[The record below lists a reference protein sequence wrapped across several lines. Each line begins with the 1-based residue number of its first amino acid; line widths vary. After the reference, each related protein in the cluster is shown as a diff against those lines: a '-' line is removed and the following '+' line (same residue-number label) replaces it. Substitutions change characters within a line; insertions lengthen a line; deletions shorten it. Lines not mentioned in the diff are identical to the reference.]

1 MGFRPGPLLAAIG
14 AGSKSLE
21 ASRDKDAQKQMM
33 LEDRIRQQEDRAMQR
48 QMRDLQMRKLED
60 ELNRPA
66 APEPLVVTLDD
77 QGNPVHT
84 PRSQAAGRRAPRAS
98 EPLEVVIGPTGPTYT
113 PRSQAAGKAAPK
125 AAEPIV
131 QTVGPDGRSVYTTR
145 SEAIGQQAPQPAG
158 QTGAADRRKRGE
170 ALSNVAAALDSFENN
185 LKVTG
190 AQIMPS
196 AEKDALQTDY
206 ENLQL
211 QLKELFNLGVL
222 NGPDLALMRRIIQDP
237 TSIQGR
243 ALSAGSGDE
252 QTRRTLGQIAKMRE
266 KLGSFRASA
275 GVEAPPAAV
284 PPVDH
289 SAMSDE
295 EFAKAYKAG
304 AFKKP

>member
-1 MGFRPGPLLAAIG
+1 MGLRLGPILAGVSAG
-14 AGSKSLE
+14 AKSLQGDREKKE
-21 ASRDKDAQKQMM
+21 AKQMM
-33 LEDRIRQQEDRAMQR
+33 LEDRIKQQE
-48 QMRDLQMRKLED
+48 MRDLQMRKLED

-84 PRSQAAGRRAPRAS
+84 PRSQAAGKRAPRAA

-125 AAEPIV
+125 PAEPIV
-131 QTVGPDGRSVYTTR
+131 QTVGPDGRSIYTTR

-170 ALSNVAAALDSFENN
+170 ALSNVAAALDSFERN
-185 LKVTG
+185 LVATG
-190 AQIMPS
+190 SQILPS

-243 ALSAGSGDE
+243 ALSAGRGDE
-252 QTRRTLGQIAKMRE
+252 QTRRVLKQVETMRA
-266 KLGSFRASA
+266 KLGTFRASA
-275 GVEAPPAAV
+275 GVEEATPKAGV
-284 PPVDH
+284 PDH
-289 SAMSDE
+289 SELSDE
-295 EFAKAYKAG
+295 EFAKLYKAG